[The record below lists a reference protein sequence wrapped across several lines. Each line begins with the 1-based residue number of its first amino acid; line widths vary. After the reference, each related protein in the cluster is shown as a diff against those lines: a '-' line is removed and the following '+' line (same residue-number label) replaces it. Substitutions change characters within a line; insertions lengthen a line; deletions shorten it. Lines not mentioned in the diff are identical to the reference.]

1 MIETIFCLR
10 SMILS
15 PAENYSL
22 TVRKQM
28 QTKEKCFCVVVML
41 FCVFWYFFTGILKVF
56 NSIIYIA

>member
-1 MIETIFCLR
+1 MTATMIETIFCLR

-41 FCVFWYFFTGILKVF
+41 FAYFGIFSLVF
-56 NSIIYIA
+56 

>member
-1 MIETIFCLR
+1 MTATMTETIFCLR

-41 FCVFWYFFTGILKVF
+41 FAYFGIFSLVF
-56 NSIIYIA
+56 